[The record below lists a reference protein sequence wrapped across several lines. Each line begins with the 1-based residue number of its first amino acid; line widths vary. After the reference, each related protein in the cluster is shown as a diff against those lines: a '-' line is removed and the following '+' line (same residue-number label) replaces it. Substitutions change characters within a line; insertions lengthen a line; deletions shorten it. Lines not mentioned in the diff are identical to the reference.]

1 MQKSAFLYTNGK
13 RAEKEIKR
21 AVSFTI
27 AITIKTNHHLRGIN
41 LTRDVKPETVTK
53 H

>member
-1 MQKSAFLYTNGK
+1 MQKSAFLYINGK

-27 AITIKTNHHLRGIN
+27 AITINTNHHLLGVN

-53 H
+53 R